1 MRNTK
6 VLVEGAVVS
15 GIYTLLFLISM
26 YIPFFSLVSFFVLP
40 LPFIIYLYRHNLQ
53 AGLLLWAVT
62 FGVSLAFAGINGII
76 VTLFSGLTGIVMGEL
91 YRRKKSAFAVLL
103 GGSLAGIINMLA
115 TIVVAQIVM
124 GFNFV
129 TELKKQFQIAIEK
142 AEEFYTTT
150 GQDPSQIERFKEQA
164 ELIPMML
171 PTYIIGGA
179 VILAFVT
186 HLAARMLM
194 KRLKFDTP
202 SFPPFREWNLPKSF
216 LWYYIV
222 AIVLT
227 FSTPEKG
234 TALYTVTINLYM
246 ILSFALIIQG
256 FTVIF
261 YYAWIKNWKRKRIIL
276 LVILLFL
283 LNSFLPIPLE
293 VVKFLGIIDLGFM
306 IKKRLKPKQ

>member
-26 YIPFFSLVSFFVLP
+26 YIPLFSLVSLFILP
-40 LPFIIYLYRHNLQ
+40 LPFIIYLYRQDLK

-62 FGVSLAFAGINGII
+62 FGVSLAFAGLNGII
-76 VTLFSGLTGIVMGEL
+76 VTLFAGLTGIVMGEL
-91 YRRKKSAFAVLL
+91 YRRKKPAFAVLL
-103 GGSLAGIINMLA
+103 GASLSNIVNMLGTLA
-115 TIVVAQIVM
+115 IAQVFM
-124 GFNFV
+124 GINFV
-129 TELKKQFQIAIEK
+129 KELETQFQSAIGT
-142 AEEFYTTT
+142 AEDLYKSG
-150 GQDPSQIERFKEQA
+150 GQDPTQIEKFKEQA

-179 VILAFVT
+179 VILAFLT
-186 HLAARMLM
+186 HIAARMLM
-194 KRLKFDTP
+194 KRMRYDVP

-216 LWYYIV
+216 LWYYII

-227 FSTPEKG
+227 FSMPEKG
-234 TALYTVTINLYM
+234 TSLYIVTINLYM
-246 ILSFALIIQG
+246 ILSFVLIIQG

-276 LVILLFL
+276 LIILLFL

>member
-15 GIYTLLFLISM
+15 GIYTLLFLMSM
-26 YIPFFSLVSFFVLP
+26 YIPFFSIFSLFILP
-40 LPFIIYLYRHNLQ
+40 LPFIIYLYRHNLK

-62 FGVSLAFAGINGII
+62 FGVSLAFGGLSGII
-76 VTLFSGLTGIVMGEL
+76 ITLFSGLTGIVMGEL

-103 GGSLAGIINMLA
+103 GASLANLLNMLG
-115 TIVVAQIVM
+115 TIVIAQVVM
-124 GFNFV
+124 GINFV
-129 TELKKQFQIAIEK
+129 KELEAQFQTAIGT
-142 AEEFYTTT
+142 AEEFYRSS
-150 GQDPSQIERFKEQA
+150 GQDPSQIEKFKEQA

-179 VILAFVT
+179 VILAFLT
-186 HLAARMLM
+186 HFAARMLM
-194 KRLKFDTP
+194 KRLRYDIP

-227 FSTPEKG
+227 FSTPDKG
-234 TALYTVTINLYM
+234 TALYIVTINLYM
-246 ILSFALIIQG
+246 ILSFVLIIQG

-276 LVILLFL
+276 LIILLFL

>member
-6 VLVEGAVVS
+6 VLVEGAVIA

-26 YIPFFSLVSFFVLP
+26 YIPFISVIALFLLP
-40 LPFIIYLYRHNLQ
+40 VPFIIYLYRNNFQ

-62 FGVSLAFAGINGII
+62 FGVSLIFAGLSGIFI
-76 VTLFSGLTGIVMGEL
+76 TIFSGLTGIVMGEL

-103 GGSLAGIINMLA
+103 GGSLAGIVNTLASIILAKVMLGIN
-115 TIVVAQIVM
+115 IISK
-124 GFNFV
+124 
-129 TELKKQFQIAIEK
+129 LKMKFQMAVDTL
-142 AEEFYTTT
+142 EEFYRSN
-150 GQDPSQIERFKEQA
+150 GQDPAQLEKLKTQV
-164 ELIPMML
+164 ELIPMMT
-171 PTYIIGGA
+171 PAYIIGGA
-179 VILAFVT
+179 VLIAIVT
-186 HLAARMLM
+186 HLAARMIM
-194 KRLKFDTP
+194 KRLRYDVP

-222 AIVLT
+222 AIILT
-227 FSTPEKG
+227 FSAPEKG
-234 TALYTVTINLYM
+234 SVLFILTINLYM
-246 ILSFALIIQG
+246 LLSVVLIIQG
-256 FTVIF
+256 LTVIF

-293 VVKFLGIIDLGFM
+293 VVKFLGIIDLGFN

>member
-6 VLVEGAVVS
+6 VLVEGAVVA

-26 YIPFFSLVSFFVLP
+26 YLPFFSLLSFFVLP
-40 LPFIIYLYRHNLQ
+40 LPFIIYIYRHNLK

-62 FGVSLAFAGINGII
+62 FGVSLAFAGLNGII
-76 VTLFSGLTGIVMGEL
+76 STLFSGMTGLIMGEL

-103 GGSLAGIINMLA
+103 GASLSGIVNMLL
-115 TIVVAQIVM
+115 TVVIAKVIM
-124 GFNFV
+124 GINFV
-129 TELKKQFQIAIEK
+129 SELKKQFQSAIDTAEK
-142 AEEFYTTT
+142 FYKAS
-150 GQDPSQIERFKEQA
+150 GQNPAQMEQLKAQA

-179 VILAFVT
+179 VVIAFLT
-186 HLAARMLM
+186 HLAAKMLM
-194 KRLKFDTP
+194 KRLRYDVP

-222 AIVLT
+222 AIILT

-234 TALYTVTINLYM
+234 TALYIVTINLYM
-246 ILSFALIIQG
+246 LLSFVLIIQG
-256 FTVIF
+256 FTLIF
-261 YYAWIKNWKRKRIIL
+261 YYAWIKKWKRKRIIL

-293 VVKFLGIIDLGFM
+293 VVKFLGIIDLGFN
-306 IKKRLKPKQ
+306 IKQRMKPKQ